1 MNRLLKVQPIYFVN
15 AKRSPGFIVAIEE
28 NLKLVNPMMSYIHNI
43 PQLHTIPFEHFEH
56 VRLVRPVCT
65 VKRDA
70 AIPRFSYLIVFISL

>member
-1 MNRLLKVQPIYFVN
+1 M
-15 AKRSPGFIVAIEE
+15 AIEE

-65 VKRDA
+65 VKRDE
-70 AIPRFSYLIVFISL
+70 AIPRVSYLIVFIHCNLCSNHYGFLLLQSI